1 VNDKSKSTVPY
12 EQLQGARA
20 VAAPGAGGALA
31 NIEESR
37 VIKAAEAR
45 VILAKRFPRDEEL
58 SRNKILKAFENAK
71 LADAAMYSYPRG
83 NTTIEDLSIRAAETM
98 ASYWGNLEYG
108 IQEIDRQH
116 GYSEMLSYCWDLEAN
131 VYHYRAFKARHWRD
145 TSTGGYAVKDER
157 DIYEVTFNLGARRLR
172 SCILEALPAHIKEEA
187 EAVINDTLRKA
198 EGAVPLA
205 KRVETMLASF
215 LAEYKVTAEMIER
228 RLGHSMTATSETE
241 MVGLRKIY
249 KTLKD
254 GQAKADEFF
263 EFGDPNAPKLREQTR
278 PAEQEKPRPAAQAE
292 TAGQIDPNAH
302 KTADAARAAAATSP
316 AEVVEK
322 AGASGPADAHAGKPP
337 SQKEQIDASLDR
349 LQRDSAPAAQTAAAP
364 AATTEQKSYTGDPLS
379 GSGAPAG
386 LEPLDFTQAFTAIV
400 QAKTVEKLDEIR
412 SRIAH
417 LTEKQ
422 RANLGTSIDNKMKSL
437 GAASKTLE

>member
-1 VNDKSKSTVPY
+1 MLLRQTREIEVNDKTKSAVPY
-12 EQLQGARA
+12 AELQGSRA
-20 VAAPGAGGALA
+20 VAPVAGGALA
-31 NIEESR
+31 AIEESR

-187 EAVINDTLRKA
+187 EAVINETLRKA
-198 EGAVPLA
+198 EGTVPLA
-205 KRVETMLASF
+205 ERVKKMLASF
-215 LAEYKVTAEMIER
+215 LDEYKVTAEMIER

-241 MVGLRKIY
+241 MVGLRKIF

-263 EFGDPNAPKLREQTR
+263 DFGDPNAPKPREQAKPAAAPK
-278 PAEQEKPRPAAQAE
+278 PAERAVDDEKPSSPAA
-292 TAGQIDPNAH
+292 
-302 KTADAARAAAATSP
+302 
-316 AEVVEK
+316 VVEQ
-322 AGASGPADAHAGKPP
+322 AGASGPADAHAGKAPATP
-337 SQKEQIDASLDR
+337 KEQIDASLDR
-349 LQRDSAPAAQTAAAP
+349 LEKDKGASAPAAQTVAAP
-364 AATTEQKSYTGDPLS
+364 AATTENKTYTGDPLS
-379 GSGAPAG
+379 GSSSG

-400 QAKTVEKLDEIR
+400 QAKTVEDLDVVR

-417 LTEKQ
+417 LNEKQ
-422 RANLGTSIDNKMKSL
+422 RANLDVSLSNKMKSL
-437 GAASKTLE
+437 GRSSASLE